1 VSPFFLAGCFVVPC
15 SATFADVLFLCSS
28 HGSFGFYHKNKVVL
42 KYFELSVMTH
52 ETRKSAKDLD
62 ALIKVR
68 VGYERDEKYDSDD
81 EPFREMP
88 EPAEPKKRRK
98 KDE

>member
-1 VSPFFLAGCFVVPC
+1 M
-15 SATFADVLFLCSS
+15 
-28 HGSFGFYHKNKVVL
+28 L
-42 KYFELSVMTH
+42 KYFELSVL
-52 ETRKSAKDLD
+52 TREQRKTAEELD
-62 ALIKVR
+62 TLINVR
-68 VGYERDEKYDSDD
+68 VGYERPADTYDSDD